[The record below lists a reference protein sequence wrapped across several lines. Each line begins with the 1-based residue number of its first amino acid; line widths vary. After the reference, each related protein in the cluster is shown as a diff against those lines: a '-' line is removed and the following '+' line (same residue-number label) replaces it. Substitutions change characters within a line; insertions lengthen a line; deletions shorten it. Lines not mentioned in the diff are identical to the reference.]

1 MESKKGVKKGLLL
14 SLVVIVSFL
23 LGVLSPLEI
32 GHKKD
37 KQVELFEEVYSVLKE
52 NWYYGDDEDMIQRAI
67 ESLYTQEND
76 PFTFILDPSSDVMD
90 VEQGKGVGVAVK
102 DYGGYL
108 YIDEVFQGPNRTNLR
123 VGDII
128 IEVDGVSL
136 DGKVYTESIQLFA
149 NATSKANF
157 DIKLIR
163 DGLEKTVNI
172 VVGDYAD
179 SITVDLI
186 DANED
191 YLAVKVHEF
200 ALTTYSEFS
209 KYLKDYDTVNNLII
223 DLRDNP
229 GGYITS
235 VINIAS
241 LLLPNNT
248 PVMSVMDRD
257 ENSTMYYTSNTS
269 HYVYDHIYILINEN
283 SASGAEALTLCLMDN
298 AKTMDDLNVTVL
310 GQTSYGKGSAQQ
322 DYELSNGYKIH
333 CTYALWYSPNGININ
348 KKGIDPTSG
357 YYIDRID
364 YEDTYFTYSE
374 LAFEDQND
382 KVLNL
387 QYQLKYLGY
396 ETVRSH
402 GFYDELTEAA
412 IKNIQTKNGLEV
424 TGILDVDTYNI
435 IKRAIFDINI
445 KQYNDEF
452 NYVVGLIGE

>member
-1 MESKKGVKKGLLL
+1 MEGKKGLKRGLIL
-14 SLVVIVSFL
+14 SLAVIVSFV
-23 LGVLSPLEI
+23 LGVLSPLDI
-32 GHKKD
+32 GNRKD
-37 KQVELFEEVYSVLKE
+37 KNVQLFEEIYSVLKE

-67 ESLYTQEND
+67 ESLYTQEDD
-76 PFTFILDPSSDVMD
+76 PFTFILEPSSDVMD
-90 VEQGKGVGVAVK
+90 TEEGKGVGVAVK

-128 IEVDGVSL
+128 IEVDGTSL
-136 DGKVYTESIQLFA
+136 NNKTYNESIQLFA

-157 DIKLIR
+157 DIKLLR
-163 DGLEKTVNI
+163 NGAQKVVNV

-179 SITVDLI
+179 SVTVDLI
-186 DANED
+186 AENED
-191 YLAVKVHEF
+191 YLAVKIHEF
-200 ALTTYSEFS
+200 ALTTSNEFA
-209 KYLKDYDTVNNLII
+209 KYLGDYNTADNLII

-241 LLLPNNT
+241 LLLPNNA

-257 ENSTMYYTSNTS
+257 ENSTTYYTSNNS
-269 HYVYDHIYILINEN
+269 HYIYDHIYILINDN

-298 AKTMDDLNVTVL
+298 ARTIDDLHVTVL
-310 GQTSYGKGSAQQ
+310 GQKSYGKGSAQQ

-348 KKGIDPTSG
+348 KTGIEPTSG
-357 YYIDRID
+357 YYLDRID
-364 YEDTYFTYSE
+364 YESTFFTYSE
-374 LAFEDQND
+374 LEFEDQND

-396 ETVRSH
+396 DNVRSH
-402 GFYDELTEAA
+402 GYFDELTEEAV
-412 IKNIQTKNGLEV
+412 KDIQTKYGLES
-424 TGILDVDTYNI
+424 TGVLDVATYNI
-435 IKRAIFDINI
+435 IKRAIFDANI
-445 KQYNDEF
+445 KQNNDEF